1 MSVVM
6 AELLISHQSVSYLH
20 GRPKEMDE
28 KVTDGG
34 EFIKLP
40 CSFLSHCS
48 LSSLLNKPG
57 LFLLSLRTE
66 KTCVAAPLLLLP

>member
-1 MSVVM
+1 MWYLGVLGGGEKTRMSVVM

-34 EFIKLP
+34 EFINLP
-40 CSFLSHCS
+40 CSFLSNCS
-48 LSSLLNKPG
+48 FIISFK
-57 LFLLSLRTE
+57 
-66 KTCVAAPLLLLP
+66 